1 MYSNEEIDDLMRILD
16 EVGIKSA
23 KSFTVIGRSCLEAQN
38 VKPAIAGIL
47 MNAYGDKAQGGDKKA
62 RTIEDIKTALS
73 IVQAI
78 TSILASLTSTVH
90 SGLNAHSTR
99 VNLARK
105 S

>member
-1 MYSNEEIDDLMRILD
+1 MYSNEEIDGLMSTLD

-38 VKPAIAGIL
+38 VKPVIAGIL
-47 MNAYGDKAQGGDKKA
+47 MNAFGEKAQGGDKKA
-62 RTIEDIKTALS
+62 KNIENIRTALS
-73 IVQAI
+73 IVQTI

-90 SGLNAHSTR
+90 TGLNAHGTR
-99 VNLARK
+99 LNLARR